1 MLQNLRNSKCVYPRT
16 PFWRAGP
23 IPGRTTCGHLRQRAF
38 QTLACCV
45 PPGPVL
51 GRAGFVRRAELFVQ
65 TLKHGM
71 GTVIDTQPQNPAPGM
86 FDPTPGLEHDL
97 LHHRLHT
104 PPLGRMAQGCVFADE
119 CVLTNQAQDVYA
131 LISASDGFC
140 LGARVV
146 HHKGVPVYSHVAA
159 RQGTKVHRAHGVL
172 GQQQSQVELWV
183 EFKPRGCMGVHA
195 LAQGRARGDCANV
208 QGLGKEGIA
217 PALLNGIEAVLALYQ
232 QAQVGLRNVVV
243 EEATDSYWKFAG
255 NHSPDVKATMK
266 MGENSLKWAKR
277 VEISRNFL
285 GIPLFE
291 N

>member
-104 PPLGRMAQGCVFADE
+104 PPVGRMAQGCVFADE

-131 LISASDGFC
+131 LISAFDGFF
-140 LGARVV
+140 LGARVAHRKGIPV
-146 HHKGVPVYSHVAA
+146 HGHVASL
-159 RQGTKVHRAHGVL
+159 QCTKVHRVL
-172 GQQQSQVELWV
+172 G
-183 EFKPRGCMGVHA
+183 
-195 LAQGRARGDCANV
+195 
-208 QGLGKEGIA
+208 
-217 PALLNGIEAVLALYQ
+217 VLALHQ
-232 QAQVGLRNVVV
+232 QAMVRLQNVAVK
-243 EEATDSYWKFAG
+243 EATDSYGKFSVD
-255 NHSPDVKATMK
+255 HSADAKALGTLPNLRQTGVG
-266 MGENSLKWAKR
+266 GEVIGEFFYNKFGHLLITFWANTFLHL
-277 VEISRNFL
+277 SR
-285 GIPLFE
+285 
-291 N
+291 